1 MLEVRPAVSEDLP
14 ALTEAFKQPHYFQER
29 IARQPHLGVLFVA
42 EHTDDTATRVAG
54 AAFLRMLP
62 AEEWELREHL
72 RNVPILSHLQVAPQR
87 RRQGVASAIMDAAED
102 YARAKGRARIALG
115 VTLTNAAARR
125 LYANRQYVEWD
136 FGPVN
141 AMVVEWDE
149 AGRKHFG
156 VERCQIMV
164 KALPAPATAG
174 FGKRPQMRLI
184 LA

>member
-1 MLEVRPAVSEDLP
+1 VPKVRLAHGTDLP
-14 ALTEAFKQPHYFQER
+14 ALTAAFQQPHYFRER

-42 EHTDDTATRVAG
+42 ADAARVAG
-54 AAFLRMLP
+54 AAFLRMQP
-62 AEEWELREHL
+62 AEEWELRERL
-72 RNVPILSHLQVAPQR
+72 RNVPVLSHLQVAPRWR
-87 RRQGVASAIMDAAED
+87 RRGVASAIMDAAED
-102 YARAKGRARIALG
+102 YARARGRARIALG

-125 LYANRQYVEWD
+125 LYANRDYAEWGH
-136 FGPVN
+136 GPVN

-149 AGRKHFG
+149 AGRKRFG

-164 KALPAPATAG
+164 KSLRPVPTG